1 MFYPPL
7 RPYINNT
14 VEEENMLRKNR
25 GDLISNAQKKGQ
37 KIYENTISYI
47 FRVHFGAFKISQR
60 ERSYPKCSKK
70 VAKGLRNR
78 EFLVLFGVFSA
89 V

>member
-25 GDLISNAQKKGQ
+25 GDLIYKRSKKGA
-37 KIYENTISYI
+37 KNIRKHDFVYFS
-47 FRVHFGAFKISQR
+47 GAFW
-60 ERSYPKCSKK
+60 
-70 VAKGLRNR
+70 
-78 EFLVLFGVFSA
+78 GV
-89 V
+89 